1 MRGSITTRSLV
12 RIGAFAILGPLLA
25 ACGGGHASS
34 ASSAA
39 QTDAQ
44 NVTGLPIYTNATDAR
59 TLPKMDRGAS
69 SYSEYAASSSDK
81 LEGVEAWY
89 RQHLTG
95 ATETAKNDAY
105 ESGIEFAMPNN
116 DLVDVYNDKTGD
128 ASVVTIMLL
137 KYLGPA
143 E

>member
-1 MRGSITTRSLV
+1 MISSFTGSLV
-12 RIGAFAILGPLLA
+12 RISAFAILGALVA

-34 ASSAA
+34 TSTAA

-44 NVTGLPIYTNATDAR
+44 NVTGFPIYTNATDAR
-59 TLPKMDRGAS
+59 TLPRMNRAS
-69 SYSEYAASSSDK
+69 GSYSEYAASSSDK
-81 LEGVEAWY
+81 LEDVEAWY

>member
-1 MRGSITTRSLV
+1 MRTSFTGSLV
-12 RIGAFAILGPLLA
+12 RIGAFAILGALVA

-34 ASSAA
+34 TSTAA

-59 TLPKMDRGAS
+59 TLPQMNRAS
-69 SYSEYAASSSDK
+69 GSYSEYTATSSDK
-81 LEGVEAWY
+81 LADVEAWY
-89 RQHLTG
+89 RQQLTG
-95 ATETAKNDAY
+95 ATETAKEDAF
-105 ESGIEFAMPNN
+105 ETGAEFAMPDN
-116 DLVDVYNDKTGD
+116 DLVDVYNDKTAD
-128 ASVVTIMLL
+128 ASVVTITLL